1 MALINDPVLN
11 QRLNGV
17 ARPLATKL
25 DNLLIEMEQGLIK
38 INESLFDHSGT
49 DQGDLI
55 DDGRDDA
62 EGVRLLT
69 LEQLFVFRNALADL
83 LDYVGQHQTL
93 RTAAQTVRPFPP
105 VVNG

>member
-1 MALINDPVLN
+1 MAKINDPVLN

-38 INESLFDHSGT
+38 LNEVLYDHSGT

-55 DDGRDDA
+55 DDGRDEA

-69 LEQLFVFRNALADL
+69 LEKLFVLRNVMAEL
-83 LDYVGQHQTL
+83 LDHVGQHPTL
-93 RTAAQTVRPFPP
+93 REALQAVRPFPP